1 MLRRVYDLNSICKQS
16 EMKHAW
22 CKRSIFT
29 SLCFLK
35 NTGKKQNARKANN
48 AIIAGMNEWTGKTC
62 IRFKRRTNEKD
73 YVVFALRRLEAVSV
87 ICYEIILSNHE
98 LVCLNEIEKNGWRN

>member
-1 MLRRVYDLNSICKQS
+1 
-16 EMKHAW
+16 MKPAW

-35 NTGKKQNARKANN
+35 NTGKKQNARKANNAMKANN

-98 LVCLNEIEKNGWRN
+98 LVCLNEKKNGWRN

>member
-1 MLRRVYDLNSICKQS
+1 
-16 EMKHAW
+16 MKPAW
-22 CKRSIFT
+22 CKRSIFI

-35 NTGKKQNARKANN
+35 NTGRKQNARKANN

-73 YVVFALRRLEAVSV
+73 YVVFALHRLEAVSV

-98 LVCLNEIEKNGWRN
+98 LVCLNEKKKWLEKLEN

>member
-1 MLRRVYDLNSICKQS
+1 
-16 EMKHAW
+16 MKPAW

-35 NTGKKQNARKANN
+35 STGRKQNARKANN

-73 YVVFALRRLEAVSV
+73 YVVFAFHRLEAVSV
-87 ICYEIILSNHE
+87 IGYKIILSNHE
-98 LVCLNEIEKNGWRN
+98 LVCLNEIKKINGWRN

>member
-16 EMKHAW
+16 EMKPAW
-22 CKRSIFT
+22 CKRSTFA

-62 IRFKRRTNEKD
+62 IRFKRRTN
-73 YVVFALRRLEAVSV
+73 VFALHRLEAVSV
-87 ICYEIILSNHE
+87 IFYEIILSNHE
-98 LVCLNEIEKNGWRN
+98 LVCLNEKKKWLEKLEN

>member
-1 MLRRVYDLNSICKQS
+1 
-16 EMKHAW
+16 
-22 CKRSIFT
+22 
-29 SLCFLK
+29 
-35 NTGKKQNARKANN
+35 
-48 AIIAGMNEWTGKTC
+48 MNEWTGKTC

-98 LVCLNEIEKNGWRN
+98 LVCLNEKKMVGEIRELSYPSTLAFFFWC